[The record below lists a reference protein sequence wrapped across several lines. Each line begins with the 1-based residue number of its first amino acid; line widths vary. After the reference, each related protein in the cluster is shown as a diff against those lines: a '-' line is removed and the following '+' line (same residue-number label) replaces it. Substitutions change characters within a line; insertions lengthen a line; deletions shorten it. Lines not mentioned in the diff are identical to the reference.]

1 MDNNM
6 TPEDYDDFLRSR
18 LNQEQYGGKMFQDE
32 MTSPEFMSKMITPD
46 LKNAE
51 QFKDFL
57 TKELKVSNIKSNDV
71 RKIVEMND
79 LAFQTR
85 KLGAGDFSDFLIL
98 LKETTLSASSS
109 VKGFERQMEASNIN
123 IHSLEEKKG
132 VQMKDRLLGRG

>member
-1 MDNNM
+1 MSEM
-6 TPEDYDDFLRSR
+6 TPEDYDEFLRSR
-18 LNQEQYGGKMFQDE
+18 LNQEQYGGKMFQEE
-32 MTSPEFMSKMITPD
+32 MTSPEFMAKMITPD
-46 LKNAE
+46 LQSAE

-57 TKELKVSNIKSNDV
+57 SKELKVSNIKSTDV

-85 KLGAGDFSDFLIL
+85 KLGACDFSDFLIL

-109 VKGFERQMEASNIN
+109 VKGFERTMEASNIN
-123 IHSLEEKKG
+123 IHSLDEKKG